1 MFLQPLKFER
11 QSGLPIATQ
20 IYLSLRTSVLNG
32 EIPAGA
38 RLPSTREL
46 AGQLGVSR
54 AGIVSAFER
63 LVAEGYLIS
72 RVGDGTRVAEIPV
85 DKTAPERA
93 AEVPARLSKMAQ
105 HVLMLSSRDLMPLI
119 PFRPGTPALD
129 LAPLELWGRA
139 MRMSC
144 LEAKPDALDMGD
156 PLGLMRLRELIAE
169 RLYRT
174 RSIVCEGGQVAI
186 VSSSQQAFYLIA
198 RLFIEP
204 GDQVWLEDPGHFGA
218 RRALIAAGAD
228 IVPVPVDRDGLD
240 VARGLA
246 RAPNAKLA
254 YIAPSHQFPTGCTMS
269 LERRLAL
276 LSWAQSSDALI
287 VEDDYDSEFV
297 FEGPPLAA
305 LYSLSKHARVMYIGT
320 FSKTLFPAARL
331 AYVVLP
337 KNLVEPFRCIRRV
350 TDGFTPTLAQHAAAR
365 FLAEGHLDRHIRHV
379 RSVYAER
386 RMALMYAAQEHFSGL
401 ANLVIAPTGLDA
413 VAWLPP
419 HVSDRA
425 VVSAARKVG
434 IEALAVS
441 HFALEP
447 GARGGLVLGFSAF
460 DPDRIRHAA
469 AQLAQVM
476 ATF

>member
-1 MFLQPLKFER
+1 MLLRPITFVR

-20 IYLSLRTSVLNG
+20 IYLSLRTSLLNG
-32 EIPAGA
+32 EIPVGV
-38 RLPSTREL
+38 RLPSTRDL
-46 AGQLGVSR
+46 ATQLGVSR
-54 AGIVSAFER
+54 TGIVSAFER
-63 LVAEGYLIS
+63 LVAEGYLTS
-72 RVGDGTRVAEIPV
+72 RVGDGTRVSEIQI
-85 DKTAPERA
+85 DKTAPAVENVA
-93 AEVPARLSKMAQ
+93 PARLSKMAQ
-105 HVLMLSSRDLMPLI
+105 QVIQTSPRGIMPLL
-119 PFRPGTPALD
+119 PFRPGTPALE

-139 MRMSC
+139 MRMAC
-144 LEAKPDALDMGD
+144 LEAKPDALDVSD
-156 PLGLMRLRELIAE
+156 SLGLPKLRQLIAE

-174 RSIVCEGGQVAI
+174 RSIVCEGEQVAI

-198 RLFIEP
+198 RLFLEQ
-204 GDQVWLEDPGHFGA
+204 GDEVWLEDPGYFGA
-218 RRALIAAGAD
+218 RRALFAAGAN
-228 IVPVPVDRDGLD
+228 IVPVPVDKDGLD
-240 VARGLA
+240 VVRGMQ

-254 YIAPSHQFPTGCTMS
+254 YVAPSHQFPTGYTMS

-276 LSWAQSSDALI
+276 LAWAQSSDALI

-350 TDGFTPTLAQHAAAR
+350 TDGFTPTLLQHAAAR

-379 RSVYAER
+379 RAAYAER
-386 RMALMYAAQEHFSGL
+386 RDALMDAAKLHFNGL
-401 ANLVIAPTGLDA
+401 ANLVVVPTGLDA

-425 VVSAARKVG
+425 VASAAHKQGV
-434 IEALAVS
+434 ETFSLS
-441 HFALEP
+441 QFAMEP
-447 GARGGLVLGFSAF
+447 IAQGGLVLGFSAF
-460 DPDRIRHAA
+460 SADRIHLAA
-469 AQLAQVM
+469 SQLAKVL